1 MSQMAVLT
9 SIQDLQQTCYSIVL
23 LKYLLAFE
31 YTSKHH
37 TPNDSIKK
45 NNKKNHKKFTA
56 LTELS
61 LFIKISDL
69 TFHLCYS
76 TPVTLL
82 GIVFIVNCVPCVFL
96 V

>member
-45 NNKKNHKKFTA
+45 IIKKITKNSQ
-56 LTELS
+56 L
-61 LFIKISDL
+61 
-69 TFHLCYS
+69 
-76 TPVTLL
+76 
-82 GIVFIVNCVPCVFL
+82 
-96 V
+96 